1 MTEATKVSWT
11 IREAMRN
18 DIVELW
24 KKLYK
29 LSEDGDVSEQL
40 RTQAREAALH
50 ILRAE
55 MALER
60 SLGGGAISS
69 GASSAEGEVRDA

>member
-1 MTEATKVSWT
+1 MTEASKVSWT

-29 LSEDGDVSEQL
+29 LSEDGDVVEQL
-40 RTQAREAALH
+40 RTQAREAARH
-50 ILRAE
+50 ILKAE
-55 MALER
+55 IALER
-60 SLGGGAISS
+60 PLGGGATFSTES
-69 GASSAEGEVRDA
+69 FAEGEVANG